1 MNLAAIQR
9 RTLMIAVWLS
19 AIVYG
24 QRIDLATQIVPILS
38 KCGCNSASCHGSA
51 AGQGGFRLSLFGGNP
66 DFDHQQMV
74 RQYAGRRVDFRQ
86 PQQSLLVTKPSGQ
99 LEHGGGVRF
108 EPDDQ
113 LARLLIQWVEEG
125 VKAKPVRMLQ
135 RISVQ
140 PESIVYR
147 GSLPSEQ
154 ALQVEAKFADE
165 TRSDVTS
172 LVSFESLDEAVVQ
185 VDANGRLTLIRP
197 GKGHVLVRFAGQL
210 TTVPVVV
217 PFPGASAANS
227 LPGDHAIDQHVQ
239 AALNDLNIS
248 AASAANDHRF
258 VRRIYLDLTGRLPT
272 QAQSQAFV
280 NDQGVNKR
288 TELIDALLESP
299 EFVEYW
305 TRWFAQLF
313 PLDRLRQDVAAAECF
328 QEWWTEALQANL
340 GWHTIA
346 RRLLTSDGDSHQNGA
361 ANFYRFAA
369 NARDRAEL
377 VSETFMGVR
386 LRCANCH
393 NHPLDRWTQDDYHGF
408 AQLFA
413 DIQAERMVRFGQ
425 TGEIIHPQTG
435 LPAVRKIPGEVTSAS
450 PPDRQQFVEWL
461 LDADNPYFAMAM
473 VNRIWAAL
481 MGQGLIEPV
490 DDLRSTNPASHPE
503 LLQQLADDFV
513 QHNYNVRSLLRLICT
528 SAAYQRASQLQASQ
542 LEYRMLAVRQCKP
555 MPTAV
560 LLDAWSDVTSDASDG
575 PAVSDRLIDDANTVT
590 ALPQNVDGCLR
601 DETCVTDFNSIAG
614 QLRLLNGTSF
624 NQLVRTKAN
633 ALAATMT
640 DSDADEL
647 TVQQLYWAT
656 LCRGPSA
663 TELARWTQQ
672 LRSSG
677 DANREVDV
685 AVLEDLLWALLNC
698 HEFRHIY

>member
-1 MNLAAIQR
+1 MKLAAIQR
-9 RTLMIAVWLS
+9 RTLMIVACWS

-38 KCGCNSASCHGSA
+38 KCGCNSATCHGSA
-51 AGQGGFRLSLFGGNP
+51 AGQGGFRLSLFGGDP

-74 RQYAGRRVDFRQ
+74 RQYAGRRIDFRQ
-86 PQQSLLVTKPSGQ
+86 PQHSLLVTKPSGQ

-108 EPDDQ
+108 GPDDQ
-113 LARLLIQWVEEG
+113 LARLLIQWIDEG
-125 VKAKPVRMLQ
+125 ANAKPVRMLQ

-140 PESIVYR
+140 PESIVYH

-154 ALQVEAKFADE
+154 PLQVEAQFADG
-165 TRSDVTS
+165 TLSDVS
-172 LVSFESLDEAVVQ
+172 PLVSFESLDEAVVQ
-185 VDANGRLTLIRP
+185 VDSHGRLTLIRP
-197 GKGHVLVRFAGQL
+197 GMGHVLVRFADQL
-210 TTVPVVV
+210 ATVPVMI
-217 PFPGASAANS
+217 PFPGSPAANS
-227 LPGDHAIDQHVQ
+227 LPGDHAIDQRVQ

-248 AASAANDHRF
+248 AAGVANDHRF
-258 VRRIYLDLTGRLPT
+258 VRRVYLDLIGRLPT

-280 NDQGVNKR
+280 NDQGINKR
-288 TELIDALLESP
+288 TEMIDSLLSSP

-313 PLDRLRQDVAAAECF
+313 PLDRLRQDSAAAECF
-328 QEWWTEALQANL
+328 QEWLADALHTNL

-369 NARDRAEL
+369 NARDQAEL

-413 DIQAERMVRFGQ
+413 DVQTGRMVRFGQ
-425 TGEIIHPQTG
+425 TGEVIHPQTG
-435 LPAVRKIPGEVTSAS
+435 LPAVRKIPGEVTGES
-450 PPDRQQFVEWL
+450 PPNRQQFVEWL
-461 LDADNPYFAMAM
+461 LDADNPYFATAM

-513 QHNYNVRSLLRLICT
+513 RNDYNVRFLLRHICT
-528 SAAYQRASQLQASQ
+528 SAAYQRDSQLQASQ
-542 LEYRMLAVRQCKP
+542 LKYRMQAVRQCKP

-575 PAVSDRLIDDANTVT
+575 PAISKGSVQDSDAATAVSQD
-590 ALPQNVDGCLR
+590 VDGCLR

-614 QLRLLNGTSF
+614 QLWLLNGTHF

-640 DSDADEL
+640 DSDVDER
-647 TVQQLYWAT
+647 TIQQLYWAT

-663 TELARWTQQ
+663 AELARWTRQ
-672 LRSSG
+672 LRSTD
-677 DANREVDV
+677 DANQMVGV